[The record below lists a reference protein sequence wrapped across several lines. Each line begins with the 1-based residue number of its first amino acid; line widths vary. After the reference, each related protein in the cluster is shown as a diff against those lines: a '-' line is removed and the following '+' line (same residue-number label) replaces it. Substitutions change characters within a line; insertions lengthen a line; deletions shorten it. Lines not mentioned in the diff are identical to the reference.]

1 VRYRNHLRSL
11 AAGTVALVAAI
22 ASYSHM
28 KAVAIEHGQPEL
40 LAALMPLSVDG
51 LLIVASIVMAEDRE
65 NGFRPRPSARGS
77 FWGGVAASIAAN
89 VLAAPDD
96 VISRLISGWPAI
108 ALFAVVEMLV
118 RPPRKRAVHHPA
130 TTLPPAPATVTEPA
144 TDPGIELQ
152 RGLVPATRVAAS
164 AEPFP
169 LVASLPSGDA
179 NLPPVWKTAGQSN
192 AERVKLTAARL
203 PDDATLAQIAA
214 GAGVSE
220 STVRRYL
227 PDGHPLRSGKARKPA
242 GADPAPVGVS
252 T

>member
-1 VRYRNHLRSL
+1 
-11 AAGTVALVAAI
+11 
-22 ASYSHM
+22 M
-28 KAVAIEHGQPEL
+28 EHGQPEL

-108 ALFAVVEMLV
+108 ALFGLVEMLV
-118 RPPRKRAVHHPA
+118 RPPKRRAVHHPA
-130 TTLPPAPATVTEPA
+130 ASLPPPSATVAEPTPVPAAEPVAVPAAPDTEP
-144 TDPGIELQ
+144 
-152 RGLVPATRVAAS
+152 VK
-164 AEPFP
+164 P
-169 LVASLPSGDA
+169 LVASLPSPDA
-179 NLPPVWKTAGQSN
+179 SLPPVWKTGGQSN

-203 PDDATLAQIAA
+203 PADASLTQIAA
-214 GAGVSE
+214 AAAVSE

-227 PDGHPLRSGKARKPA
+227 PDDHPLRNGKARKPA
-242 GADPAPVGVS
+242 GADPVPVGAS

>member
-1 VRYRNHLRSL
+1 V
-11 AAGTVALVAAI
+11 VALVAAI

-28 KAVAIEHGQPEL
+28 KAVAMVHGQPEL

-118 RPPRKRAVHHPA
+118 RPPRKRAVAVSGSTVPGPGPVA
-130 TTLPPAPATVTEPA
+130 AVTVTAPVPA
-144 TDPGIELQ
+144 TDRNLSVEQ
-152 RGLVPATRVAAS
+152 PAP
-164 AEPFP
+164 EPVKVSP
-169 LVASLPSGDA
+169 LVASLPSPDVS
-179 NLPPVWKTAGQSN
+179 LPPVWKVSGQSN
-192 AERVKLTAARL
+192 AERVRLAAARL
-203 PDDATLAQIAA
+203 PADSTLAQIASA
-214 GAGVSE
+214 AGVSE

-227 PDGHPLRSGKARKPA
+227 PDDHPAKSGKSKARKPA
-242 GADPAPVGVS
+242 DSRDPV
-252 T
+252 TTTRR